1 MSSLEVNRFA
11 TDREL
16 AWAVADRWISDLCR
30 LGSSQPYSVA
40 LSGGRITEQFFFAV
54 VEQCKTRSY
63 SPEQIHFFW
72 ADERC
77 VPPEDPASS
86 FGVAQ
91 RLLFEPLNVRAEW
104 IHRIRGET
112 EKESAVAGANEDIR
126 RIVPL
131 NGDQQPTFDMVFL
144 GMGEDGHVA
153 SLFPGEP
160 EQVASGPEIY
170 RAVCAVKPPP
180 IRITLGYKAIAAAKR
195 VWVLASGKGK
205 EEALHK
211 SLQQNGQ
218 TPLGRILGMRD
229 QTVIFTD
236 IPETIL
242 PINRPKL
249 CISSA

>member
-1 MSSLEVNRFA
+1 MERSSTDSVSSLEVNRFA

-16 AWAVADRWISDLCR
+16 ALAVSDRWVSDLCC
-30 LGSSQPYSVA
+30 LGSSQPYYVA
-40 LSGGRITEQFFFAV
+40 LSGGRITEQFFSAV

-77 VPPEDPASS
+77 VSPEDPASS
-86 FGVAQ
+86 FGVAR
-91 RLLFEPLNVRAEW
+91 RLLFEPLNVRVER
-104 IHRIRGET
+104 IHRIRGESD
-112 EKESAVAGANEDIR
+112 KVSAAAGAIEDIR
-126 RIVPL
+126 RVVPL
-131 NGDQQPTFDMVFL
+131 NEDQQPVFDMVIL

-160 EQVASGPEIY
+160 ERVASGLEIY
-170 RAVCAVKPPP
+170 RAVSAVKPPP

-195 VWVLASGKGK
+195 VWVLASGIGK

-218 TPLGRILGMRD
+218 TPLGRILRMRD
-229 QTVIFTD
+229 QTVVFTD
-236 IPETIL
+236 IPETI
-242 PINRPKL
+242 
-249 CISSA
+249 